1 MVMTTP
7 DYTFITDRLA
17 IGNVTARSVP
27 GWVAIVT
34 LLATDRP
41 GILWDELKTAPKVP
55 NGVACD
61 ELGGVPV
68 LHVDIAD
75 GESFRFGPGSH
86 RLDDYLESAAA
97 FIARHINAGC
107 VLVHCGAG
115 ISRSAALVIAYLCRY
130 TGMSYVEALGFVQT
144 RRPQVAPADAFALAI
159 KHWLRLDRLA
169 ERGPRCTE

>member
-1 MVMTTP
+1 VSQP

-41 GILWDELKTAPKVP
+41 GILWDELKDAPKVP
-55 NGVACD
+55 NGVAYD
-61 ELGGVPV
+61 ELGGVPI

-75 GESFRFGPGSH
+75 GESLRFGSDAH

-97 FIARHINAGC
+97 FIAKHIAHGC

-115 ISRSAALVIAYLCRY
+115 ISRSAAIVIAYLCRY
-130 TGMSYVEALGFVQT
+130 AGMSYSEALGFVKAK
-144 RRPQVAPADAFALAI
+144 RPQVGPADAFAIAI
-159 KHWLRLDRLA
+159 KNWLQLDKLA
-169 ERGPRCTE
+169 ARGPR